1 MVGRK
6 SHKTVVITGANGLL
20 GQKVVEA
27 FAPHFRVVATGIQ
40 KKSVQSR
47 QVEAEYAAL
56 DVIDYPKLKDF
67 LLDIRPDV
75 VVNCAGYTSVDKAE
89 QEKDQARKVNATAV
103 KKMVQ
108 VLRRMKSKFVQI
120 STDYIF
126 DGTSGPYNESSRPN
140 PLNYYGLTKWEAEN
154 AVKASGID
162 HLIFRTNVLYG
173 VANKVSRNFVL
184 WVMQSLQENKEIRVV
199 DDQLNNP
206 TLANGLAE
214 CILMGC
220 VMNVHGVYNYGGTEY
235 LSRYE
240 FARKIAHFFDL
251 PVQRIQRCSSADL
264 NQQADRPLQSG
275 LKTEKVVEDL
285 HIRLYDIQAGLKQVE
300 KDLQK
305 CEI

>member
-1 MVGRK
+1 MVGK
-6 SHKTVVITGANGLL
+6 NPNKTVVVTGANGLL
-20 GQKVVEA
+20 GQKVVET

-40 KKSVQSR
+40 KKSVHPP
-47 QVEAEYAAL
+47 QVGAEYAVL
-56 DVIDYPKLKDF
+56 DIVEYSKLKDF
-67 LLDIRPDV
+67 FHEIRPDV
-75 VVNCAGYTSVDKAE
+75 VVNCAGYTNVDNAE
-89 QEKDQARKVNATAV
+89 QEKDLARKVNATAV

-108 VLRRMKSKFVQI
+108 VLRRMNSKFVQI

-126 DGTSGPYNESSRPN
+126 DGTAGPYDESSRPN

-154 AVKASGID
+154 AVKASGIN

-173 VANKVSRNFVL
+173 AANKVGSNFVL
-184 WVMQSLQENKEIRVV
+184 WVRQSLQDNKSIQVV
-199 DDQLNNP
+199 DDQINNP

-220 VMNVHGVYNYGGTEY
+220 VMNAHGVYNYGGTEY

-240 FARKIAHFFDL
+240 FARKIAHYFDL
-251 PVQRIQRCSSADL
+251 PVQRIQPCSSADL
-264 NQQADRPLQSG
+264 DQEAERPLQSG

-285 HIRLYDIQAGLKQVE
+285 HIRLYDIRAGLKQVE